1 MHQILCGD
9 TVIDTDDVQLAIK
22 IEGEDAQRRVFLRG
36 SRTAILRGEE
46 EAAFDEWAATLPR
59 AGERAGERQEGEQD
73 DDVHGWTP
81 PPEARRLCT
90 TCRWHDPAVNGCHYP
105 RSPKP
110 EKPECYGVE
119 AVLKANKPLCKTCA
133 CCEAESGYC
142 TEFAGN
148 HYPECWV
155 AAKRE
160 TECASCR
167 HYSGPPSYY
176 CVPGRGAEKP
186 GCYEEGN
193 RKALR
198 AARKAAEAKAKEE
211 PPQKAKEAW
220 PGDELHM
227 YRISVEDTLPSWVRL
242 KAKGYDETAVVT
254 WNQDVLTGLHVV
266 PITKQDLDVSRITH
280 WMPIVAAPQ
289 PQEANLWPEELRERL

>member
-1 MHQILCGD
+1 MNQILCGD
-9 TVIDTDDVQLAIK
+9 TMIDTDDVQLAIK

-36 SRTAILRGEE
+36 GKTAILRGEE
-46 EAAFDEWAATLPR
+46 EAAFDLWAATLPR
-59 AGERAGERQEGEQD
+59 AGR
-73 DDVHGWTP
+73 DVHRC
-81 PPEARRLCT
+81 ESCARNIDGMSCT
-90 TCRWHDPAVNGCHYP
+90 RRPSEETF
-105 RSPKP
+105 
-110 EKPECYGVE
+110 PECHVARE
-119 AVLKANKPLCKTCA
+119 DETQPDPRPLCLTCA

-148 HYPECWV
+148 HYPEC
-155 AAKRE
+155 
-160 TECASCR
+160 
-167 HYSGPPSYY
+167 
-176 CVPGRGAEKP
+176 
-186 GCYEEGN
+186 YEEGN

-198 AARKAAEAKAKEE
+198 AARKPAEAKAKEE

>member
-1 MHQILCGD
+1 MNQILCGD
-9 TVIDTDDVQLAIK
+9 IVIDTDDVQLAIK

-36 SRTAILRGEE
+36 GKTAILRGEE
-46 EAAFDEWAATLPR
+46 EAAFDLWAATLPR
-59 AGERAGERQEGEQD
+59 AGR
-73 DDVHGWTP
+73 DVHRC
-81 PPEARRLCT
+81 ESCARNIDGMSCT
-90 TCRWHDPAVNGCHYP
+90 RRPSEETF
-105 RSPKP
+105 
-110 EKPECYGVE
+110 PECHVARE
-119 AVLKANKPLCKTCA
+119 DETQPDPRPLCLTCA

-220 PGDELHM
+220 PGDE
-227 YRISVEDTLPSWVRL
+227 
-242 KAKGYDETAVVT
+242 
-254 WNQDVLTGLHVV
+254 
-266 PITKQDLDVSRITH
+266 
-280 WMPIVAAPQ
+280 
-289 PQEANLWPEELRERL
+289 EER

>member
-1 MHQILCGD
+1 MNQILCGD

-22 IEGEDAQRRVFLRG
+22 ITGDDAQRRVFLRG
-36 SRTAILRGEE
+36 NKTAILRGEE
-46 EAAFDEWAATLPR
+46 EAAFDVWAATLPR
-59 AGERAGERQEGEQD
+59 AGGKALSCRTCDVFDRASERCT
-73 DDVHGWTP
+73 WTIGHVAFP
-81 PPEARRLCT
+81 DCYEAR
-90 TCRWHDPAVNGCHYP
+90 
-105 RSPKP
+105 
-110 EKPECYGVE
+110 EEE
-119 AVLKANKPLCKTCA
+119 ARPSNPGPLCATCS
-133 CCEAESGYC
+133 CYEAEAGHC
-142 TEFAGN
+142 AEFAGN

-289 PQEANLWPEELRERL
+289 PQEANLWPAELRERVAKGTAEEGADDRTG